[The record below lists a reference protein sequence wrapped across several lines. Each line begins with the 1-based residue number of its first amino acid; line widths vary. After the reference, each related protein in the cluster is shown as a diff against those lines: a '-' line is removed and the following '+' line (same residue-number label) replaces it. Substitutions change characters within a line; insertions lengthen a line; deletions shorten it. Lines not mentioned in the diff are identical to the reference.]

1 MQERDIS
8 EIILGM
14 HRKATVIDSFLGAKT
29 EQLLKSTNCM
39 VVLSRCYIPV
49 NTVTRVVAFVPP
61 KAEYETGFRHW
72 VLALGNLV
80 SEIGCRL
87 IFCAA
92 PPQQPILKGVIRE
105 SGLGIRHEYRD
116 MEWTDDFLLLANRV
130 LDDDLFVVIGAR
142 PNSVSFSSGFVEITQ
157 LLQRYFSRNN
167 LCMIYPEQFGEET
180 PQFTFTD
187 PLGSDIVTTPS
198 PLWLA
203 LRSRL
208 HKLNLLKK
216 RITHRHRR

>member
-1 MQERDIS
+1 
-8 EIILGM
+8 
-14 HRKATVIDSFLGAKT
+14 
-29 EQLLKSTNCM
+29 
-39 VVLSRCYIPV
+39 
-49 NTVTRVVAFVPP
+49 
-61 KAEYETGFRHW
+61 
-72 VLALGNLV
+72 
-80 SEIGCRL
+80 
-87 IFCAA
+87 
-92 PPQQPILKGVIRE
+92 
-105 SGLGIRHEYRD
+105 

-216 RITHRHRR
+216 RITHRNRR